1 MINASIRF
9 TASGEKIE
17 KLRDVLLSVLGPT
30 EAMPEC
36 ISCRLYQ
43 DESSPN
49 NWLLFE
55 EWRSEEG
62 MRRHVKSEAYRV
74 VLEAMELSR
83 EAPEVKF
90 SLENKIE
97 GFELIERIRGEDK

>member
-1 MINASIRF
+1 MINATIRF
-9 TASGEKIE
+9 TASAEKIE

-30 EAMPEC
+30 QAMPEC
-36 ISCRLYQ
+36 ICCRLYQ
-43 DESSPN
+43 DESNPN
-49 NWLLFE
+49 SWLLFE

-74 VLEAMELSR
+74 VLEAMELSS

-90 SLENKIE
+90 SLENKVE
-97 GFELIERIRGEDK
+97 GFELIASIRAEDK